1 MFYFLILEKIF
12 FVHLIDLL
20 TCPAVCYSV
29 FLFKAYAISAI
40 LKIFAFEIA
49 LGRKIDML
57 PEVNENLHCLDCL
70 TYHFSCQIVISF
82 QAKPLFITYSFTCA
96 VVHRKRELFFMRL
109 KLHESYTCTNCKLCS
124 SLGLYVY
131 QLSHAFHTQAEFGAF
146 SFVGIYI
153 YNASYLSL

>member
-1 MFYFLILEKIF
+1 
-12 FVHLIDLL
+12 
-20 TCPAVCYSV
+20 
-29 FLFKAYAISAI
+29 
-40 LKIFAFEIA
+40 
-49 LGRKIDML
+49 ML

-146 SFVGIYI
+146 SYVGIYI